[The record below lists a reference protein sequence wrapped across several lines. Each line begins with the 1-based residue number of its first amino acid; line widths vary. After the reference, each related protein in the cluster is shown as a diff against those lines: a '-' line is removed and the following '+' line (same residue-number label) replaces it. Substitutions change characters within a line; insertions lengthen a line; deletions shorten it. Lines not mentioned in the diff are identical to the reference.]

1 MTRHI
6 YDIPD
11 EMNIMGTWDQQNVL
25 RSFELQ
31 NQRPRQCTDADI
43 VVCLV
48 ISTMCKHFTQ
58 LSGVNERRIN
68 NISINGHLHQGTVC
82 DSIQRFWALSQH
94 KDCLSRYM
102 YSHYKRQGGYDQNG
116 NSYTSK
122 ITFYNILRWS
132 LESVNLLVPW
142 EKWQIFCNQCSDNIS
157 FPQKSIRMFSYEF
170 ISNIYYQEI
179 IQTNSDMSGKLCC
192 IDCVNCCENSLP
204 IYQKYSALYSVVKT
218 IFSII
223 FTMVKIRHNL
233 PLMVGYLWVQS
244 LIYFTYV
251 NAVLHL
257 HTILWHLHN
266 ILHYMGPCHL

>member
-11 EMNIMGTWDQQNVL
+11 EMNIMGTWNQPNVL
-25 RSFELQ
+25 RIELQ

-82 DSIQRFWALSQH
+82 GSIQRFWALSQH

-116 NSYTSK
+116 NSYASK
-122 ITFYNILRWS
+122 ITFYDILRWS

-179 IQTNSDMSGKLCC
+179 IQTNSDMSGKQCC

-204 IYQKYSALYSVVKT
+204 IYQKYSALYSVVKI
-218 IFSII
+218 IFSMI
-223 FTMVKIRHNL
+223 FTMV
-233 PLMVGYLWVQS
+233 
-244 LIYFTYV
+244 
-251 NAVLHL
+251 
-257 HTILWHLHN
+257 
-266 ILHYMGPCHL
+266 